1 MRLALAVDGG
11 NSKTDV
17 ALVREDGA
25 VLGLARGG
33 GSSPH
38 HLGADASLEL
48 IEALIAE
55 LDPLE
60 RPAIALLLLAGVDF
74 PDEEEALEQSIRPRR
89 WADAVRVR
97 NDSFAVLRA
106 GTDRGWG
113 IAVVCG
119 AGINCLGVGPDGRHA
134 RFPALGAITGDW
146 GGGQDLGEAALFAA
160 ARSEDG
166 RGPRT
171 ELERFVP
178 EHFRCGSP
186 SELARAIHRGEIR
199 RTRLTELA
207 PVVTALARDDAVAA
221 SIVARLV
228 EEVAAF
234 IRVAAAR
241 LGLESDDV
249 EVVLGGGLL
258 QHAAP
263 DLVAEIAARVHEA
276 VPRAVVRPT
285 AVSAIFGS
293 ALLALDELGA
303 GEDAKR
309 RLRAELEEQRVPVS
323 IGDVD
328 G

>member
-17 ALVREDGA
+17 ALVRDDGA
-25 VLGLARGG
+25 VLGVARGG

-38 HLGADASLEL
+38 HLGPEPALDL
-48 IEALIAE
+48 IEALIGE
-55 LDPLE
+55 LNAPA
-60 RPAIALLLLAGVDF
+60 RPASALLLLAGVDF
-74 PDEEEALEQSIRPRR
+74 PDEEESLELRIRARD
-89 WADAVRVR
+89 WADSVRVR
-97 NDSFAVLRA
+97 NDSFAILRA

-119 AGINCLGVGPDGRHA
+119 AGINCLGVAPDGRHA

-146 GGGQDLGEAALFAA
+146 GGGYDLGQEALFAA

-166 RGPRT
+166 RGSRT
-171 ELERFVP
+171 ELERHVP
-178 EHFRCGSP
+178 EHFRLASP
-186 SELARAIHRGEIR
+186 SRLARAMHRGEIAQS
-199 RTRLTELA
+199 RLTELA
-207 PVVTALARDDAVAA
+207 PLVLALAADDAVAA
-221 SIVARLV
+221 SIVTRLV
-228 EEVAAF
+228 HEVAAF
-234 IRVAAAR
+234 VRVAAVR
-241 LGLESDDV
+241 LELEDAEV

-263 DLVAEIAARVHEA
+263 ELLDAIAARVHA
-276 VPRAVVRPT
+276 TVPRAFVHPT
-285 AVSAIFGS
+285 AVSAIVGS
-293 ALLALDELGA
+293 ALLALDEIGA

-323 IGDVD
+323 VGDVD